1 MEEHGYRYELI
12 EPEESE
18 EAGSG
23 LLNSTTRESFLDT
36 KLQTDILNAIQ
47 QEIKRRTATVEEKQM
62 LAQNKRLGLEDGA
75 PAPPPKRKKLKGDV
89 LSRLSKKI
97 KYKTGD

>member
-1 MEEHGYRYELI
+1 MTV
-12 EPEESE
+12 
-18 EAGSG
+18 GSG
-23 LLNSTTRESFLDT
+23 LLNSTTRQRFLDT
-36 KLQTDILNAIQ
+36 KLQTDILKAIQ
-47 QEIKRRTATVEEKQM
+47 QEIKHRTATVEEKQM
-62 LAQNKRLGLEDGA
+62 LAQNKRLGGEDA